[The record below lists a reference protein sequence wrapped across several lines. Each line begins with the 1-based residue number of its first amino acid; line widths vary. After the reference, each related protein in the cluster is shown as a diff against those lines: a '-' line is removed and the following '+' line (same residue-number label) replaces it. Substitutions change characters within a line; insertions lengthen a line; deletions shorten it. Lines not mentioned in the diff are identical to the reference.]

1 MSIINFNSVAQTDLQ
16 QKQAVVRDKITKD
29 INDVLRM
36 MLDTYNRDMQLV
48 WANSSGL
55 TPQQVLDGFGKD
67 AQQLFFLA
75 GLLEKTVNATAN
87 GTIPQQTLP
96 PLTMNADGSVTI
108 LPPPAPPAPPVVD
121 PVVDASSSSDS
132 SSSSSDTSVA
142 VP

>member
-16 QKQAVVRDKITKD
+16 QKQGVVRDKIIKD

-55 TPQQVLDGFGKD
+55 SPQQVLDGFGKD

-75 GLLEKTVNATAN
+75 GLLEKTVNATAP
-87 GTIPQQTLP
+87 GTIPDQVLP
-96 PLTMNADGSVTI
+96 PLTMNSDGSVTI
-108 LPPPAPPAPPVVD
+108 LPPPAPPAPPVVEV
-121 PVVDASSSSDS
+121 PVVPVVETPVDPSP
-132 SSSSSDTSVA
+132 SSDTSVA
-142 VP
+142 P